1 MINDMLKRLSED
13 KHAEITMQEVWQ
25 SNFRGTYEVEKAL
38 FDIKYAF
45 AKDEGQ
51 GKLSIWS
58 LNKDDRKALKD
69 EAVLCWKRLEPLI
82 VQYQKLGGPGIYEV
96 MIRWNRIAYIVADD
110 IETANRQAS
119 AIFSWLSS
127 VKSPENPERSSL
139 AVRLV
144 YDNNPDLL
152 SKKNKELADSVRSGI
167 SDAQKRIIAEQV
179 RLRWLTAVSAVL
191 PITGSGAI

>member
-13 KHAEITMQEVWQ
+13 NHAEVTMLEVWQ
-25 SNFRGTYEVEKAL
+25 SNFRGRYEVERAL

-45 AKDEGQ
+45 AEDEGQ

-58 LNKDDRKALKD
+58 LNKIDRKALKD
-69 EAVLCWKRLEPLI
+69 EAQLCWERLEPLI
-82 VQYQKLGGPGIYEV
+82 LQYQKLGGPGIYEV
-96 MIRWNRIAYIVADD
+96 MIKWNRIAYITADD
-110 IETANRQAS
+110 IETAKRQAA
-119 AIFSWLSS
+119 AIFSWLSF
-127 VKSPENPERSSL
+127 VRSPENPERSSL

-144 YDNNPDLL
+144 YDDNPELL

-167 SDAQKRIIAEQV
+167 SAAQKRIIVEQV

-191 PITGSGAI
+191 PITGSGVT